1 MTVRKFV
8 SMMSINIHLS
18 HLKNKIMKKLVF
30 FSLSFVLFFISCRQE
45 DELLSK
51 EDTTNLKIIQQSRS
65 LRQKNDLIKN
75 IKNDTI
81 LSTTRT
87 VEMTL
92 EEMAVE
98 GTDGQIIPPPK

>member
-1 MTVRKFV
+1 MR
-8 SMMSINIHLS
+8 
-18 HLKNKIMKKLVF
+18 KLVF
-30 FSLSFVLFFISCRQE
+30 LSLSFVLFFISCRQE

-87 VEMTL
+87 VEMAV
-92 EEMAVE
+92 EEMAIE
-98 GTDGQIIPPPK
+98 GVDGQIVPPPR